1 MHDGAA
7 ARALT
12 TDTMMESSERS
23 PRAVARMDGELSED
37 FSLRSLSQYYHVLSF
52 HLHPSEKKIRT
63 LLKTRDKHTA
73 PSASGPIR
81 GIRSL
86 RSSRRDRSR
95 RRREDLSVR
104 RPSSCISLCT
114 HRHGRMQK
122 APSEQWNLEP
132 IFQVNTS
139 QNKYSLDS
147 EGYILPRLQVEPNL
161 VSWPK

>member
-1 MHDGAA
+1 MSLHQGTMHDGAA

-95 RRREDLSVR
+95 TVGVGKTLASGGLHHALAYVHTGMAECRKPLRNSG
-104 RPSSCISLCT
+104 I
-114 HRHGRMQK
+114 
-122 APSEQWNLEP
+122 
-132 IFQVNTS
+132 
-139 QNKYSLDS
+139 
-147 EGYILPRLQVEPNL
+147 
-161 VSWPK
+161 